1 MFFTY
6 WLYWL
11 YSLFIRPPSP
21 PRQTTTNEPSTSIYC
36 PQNSA
41 NPEIEVEITI
51 PIIEER
57 MITPIHLTNMD
68 TDTDTNTNI
77 DATTKMKTNTNV
89 NVNVNTNPAD
99 EKLQILFEN
108 SKIIEKIRTY
118 GILDEYDY
126 KYIKELSNEQL
137 LILFRNLQ

>member
-21 PRQTTTNEPSTSIYC
+21 PRQTTIYEPSTSISC

-41 NPEIEVEITI
+41 NQEVKVEITI

-57 MITPIHLTNMD
+57 IIAPIHHTNMD
-68 TDTDTNTNI
+68 TDTDTNI
-77 DATTKMKTNTNV
+77 DATTKMKTNTNA